1 MATKNPRIHVTLDAE
16 TAKYLALMAKKSKKT
31 LSATAKSLIE
41 QAIEDS
47 EDAYWLKIAEERILS
62 GEKYISHEEAWKGL
76 L

>member
-16 TAKYLALMAKKSKKT
+16 TAKYLALMAKNSKKT
-31 LSATAKSLIE
+31 LSATAKILIE

-47 EDAYWLKIAEERILS
+47 EDAYWLKIAEERRTEGGKTLS
-62 GEKYISHEEAWKGL
+62 SNEFWDGL